1 MCKPDWATVHESYKN
16 IKGNKQDTAQ
26 ANSMKLIFEIPSDL
40 PPSITTFKN
49 IEPANMLLSTFR
61 VTNGGA
67 DHFAR
72 AVSGT
77 QSRHSSSRRASRI
90 SIASLS
96 SSPEGDGDGRGET
109 LADL

>member
-1 MCKPDWATVHESYKN
+1 
-16 IKGNKQDTAQ
+16 
-26 ANSMKLIFEIPSDL
+26 MKLIFEIPSDL

-96 SSPEGDGDGRGET
+96 SSPYGDGDGRGET